1 VTKARDYGR
10 HNREFWDADADDY
23 QAVHGGDL
31 AGRALAWGAWR
42 IPEAEL
48 GVLGD
53 VGGLDVLEL
62 GCGAGQWS
70 VALAARAARPVG
82 LDQSLA
88 QLKHAVA
95 NRDAARVAVP
105 LVAASG
111 EAVPFRDASFDVV
124 FCDHGAMSFCDPRVT
139 VAEVARLLRPGGR
152 LAFCHATPLI
162 YLTWDERRERQDTR
176 LHRSYFGLGRLEL
189 GDGTIDFQIPHGEW
203 FRLFHAHG
211 FSVEDLVELRP
222 PEDATTTYDDFAPH
236 DWARRWPAEQIW
248 KARKRAPTRRGR
260 AAE

>member
-1 VTKARDYGR
+1 MSESYAHER

-31 AGRALAWGAWR
+31 TARPLAWGAWR

-53 VGGLDVLEL
+53 VAGLDVLEL

-70 VALAARAARPVG
+70 VALAQRAARSVG
-82 LDQSLA
+82 LDQSLV
-88 QLKHAVA
+88 QLKHAVE
-95 NRDAARVAVP
+95 NLDAARLTVP

-124 FCDHGAMSFCDPRVT
+124 FCDHGAMSFCDPEVT
-139 VAEVARLLRPGGR
+139 VPEVARLLRSGGR
-152 LAFCHATPLI
+152 LAFCHAAPLV

-176 LHRSYFGLGRLEL
+176 LHRSYFGLGRMEL

-203 FRLFHAHG
+203 FRLFREHG
-211 FSVEDLVELRP
+211 FSVEDFIELRP
-222 PEDATTTYDDFAPH
+222 PEDATTTYDDFTPH
-236 DWARRWPAEQIW
+236 AWARRWPAEQLW
-248 KARKRAPTRRGR
+248 KVRKHA
-260 AAE
+260 